1 MFPTFDAF
9 RQVFKDVTSDFGAM
23 VIVNR
28 GARSSFLEKI
38 FWYKAS
44 NEKLEKM
51 IGCDQ
56 FVEYHKNN
64 YDEEWR
70 KKKKQFDIMDIT
82 KKKANTKVFT
92 IDKIK
97 NDE

>member
-1 MFPTFDAF
+1 MFPTFDSF
-9 RQVFKDVTSDFGAM
+9 RQVFKDITSEFGAM

-38 FWYKAS
+38 FWYKAG
-44 NEKLEKM
+44 NEKVGM

-56 FVEYHKNN
+56 FVDYHKNN
-64 YDEEWR
+64 FDQNWR

-82 KKKANTKVFT
+82 KKKPNTKSFT

-97 NDE
+97 NDD